1 MATSDVSAVQTSS
14 LLASLHDFE
23 NKFNNNQRVK
33 KLIKGWN
40 RYLKV
45 DSTDTGEIYTLTIQ
59 DLAVSKIETGCPVDE
74 DDENLVTLQAAQE
87 PLVRI
92 FTGKYNPS
100 HALID
105 GALAVFSGERDKV
118 KLEAIAMIIWGM

>member
-1 MATSDVSAVQTSS
+1 MATTDVSAVQASS
-14 LLASLHDFE
+14 LLVSLHDFE
-23 NKFNNNQRVK
+23 NRFNNDQRVK

-59 DLAVSKIETGCPVDE
+59 DLAVKKIEQGCPVDDEHE
-74 DDENLVTLQAAQE
+74 DLITLQAAQE